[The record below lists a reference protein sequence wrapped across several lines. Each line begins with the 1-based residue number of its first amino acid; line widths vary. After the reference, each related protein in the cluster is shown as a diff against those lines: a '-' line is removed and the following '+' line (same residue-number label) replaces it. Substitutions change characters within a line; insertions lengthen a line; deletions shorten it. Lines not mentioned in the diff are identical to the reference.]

1 MYNKDNFLN
10 SFCQFL
16 SFYLPYF
23 DYFICNI
30 CYCFL
35 VAVDYNYLYSITK
48 MQKKPYNQGFSLL
61 IHTKLSR
68 LLRAKLHT
76 QRFAVAVSFR
86 RKLLTL
92 RQLSHG
98 QNICFYFADASART
112 NSGKA
117 SACGASKLLYYRM
130 KMIECFI
137 KLYYKMKENYT
148 LNSNNL

>member
-35 VAVDYNYLYSITK
+35 VALDYNYLYSITK
-48 MQKKPYNQGFSLL
+48 TQKKPYNQGFSLL

-68 LLRAKLHT
+68 LLPTSSRT

-98 QNICFYFADASART
+98 RNISFYFADASART
-112 NSGKA
+112 SSDTA
-117 SACGASKLLYYRM
+117 STCGVSQHLYYIT
-130 KMIECFI
+130 KVIELLFKI
-137 KLYYKMKENYT
+137 KL
-148 LNSNNL
+148 